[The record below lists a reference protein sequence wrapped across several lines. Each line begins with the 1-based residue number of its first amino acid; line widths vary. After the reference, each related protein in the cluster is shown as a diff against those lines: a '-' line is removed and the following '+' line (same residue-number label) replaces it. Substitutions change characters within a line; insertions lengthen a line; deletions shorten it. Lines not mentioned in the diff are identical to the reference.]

1 VTSNIL
7 IPISSRLAKQKEMSA
22 VVGGGALT
30 PREVHILVTIE
41 RIGGSLSM
49 VAILMII
56 LFYAC
61 FQKLRTTPNLFLVLA
76 AIANACASVASV
88 MGYDGLFQGK
98 TSALCQ
104 AQAFIFQW

>member
-1 VTSNIL
+1 
-7 IPISSRLAKQKEMSA
+7 MSTN
-22 VVGGGALT
+22 VKGGGALS

-49 VAILMII
+49 AAIVMII
-56 LFYAC
+56 LFYLS
-61 FQKLRTTPNLFLVLA
+61 FKKLQTTPNLFLVLA

-88 MGYDGLFQGK
+88 IGYDGLNLGK
-98 TSALCQ
+98 TSGLCQ